1 MNGGLIGKRRG
12 SIKRGLLHPKGGG
25 GVNRERGLIRAVTV
39 LLLIPIFSC
48 CYWSGSSLVVVFH

>member
-25 GVNRERGLIRAVTV
+25 GK
-39 LLLIPIFSC
+39 
-48 CYWSGSSLVVVFH
+48 